1 MGSTVCFC
9 SFCTQHEIARFSLL
23 RPSLPPSLKPRQRLT
38 PTSSTEATEAMV
50 LATTAA
56 TDWATT
62 VLATGPSM
70 ARGRLRLSPTTATT
84 DLATG
89 PTATPP
95 TATATDL
102 STVRGRLRPS
112 PRLRLS
118 PTTTVDTDSA
128 TTDLDTGATATA
140 TATDL
145 STARGRL
152 RPRLT
157 LTTTV
162 DTDTAMDLATAMVAT
177 VLATGP
183 TGDKLLQSLQD
194 LNHRRKT
201 LTLFV

>member
-1 MGSTVCFC
+1 MG
-9 SFCTQHEIARFSLL
+9 
-23 RPSLPPSLKPRQRLT
+23 
-38 PTSSTEATEAMV
+38 
-50 LATTAA
+50 
-56 TDWATT
+56 
-62 VLATGPSM
+62 
-70 ARGRLRLSPTTATT
+70 

-89 PTATPP
+89 PTATPL
-95 TATATDL
+95 TATAMDL
-102 STVRGRLRPS
+102 STARG
-112 PRLRLS
+112 RLRLS
-118 PTTTVDTDSA
+118 PRPRLSPTMA
-128 TTDLDTGATATA
+128 TTDLATMDLATGATATA

-145 STARGRL
+145 CTERGRL

>member
-1 MGSTVCFC
+1 MG
-9 SFCTQHEIARFSLL
+9 ARGRL
-23 RPSLPPSLKPRQRLT
+23 RPSP
-38 PTSSTEATEAMV
+38 
-50 LATTAA
+50 
-56 TDWATT
+56 
-62 VLATGPSM
+62 
-70 ARGRLRLSPTTATT
+70 RLRLSPTTATT

-89 PTATPP
+89 PTATPL
-95 TATATDL
+95 TATAMDL
-102 STVRGRLRPS
+102 STARGRLRPS

-118 PTTTVDTDSA
+118 LTTTVDTDSA
-128 TTDLDTGATATA
+128 TTDLNTGATATA
-140 TATDL
+140 TATDS

-157 LTTTV
+157 LTTMV
-162 DTDTAMDLATAMVAT
+162 DTATAMDSATAMVAT

>member
-1 MGSTVCFC
+1 MG
-9 SFCTQHEIARFSLL
+9 
-23 RPSLPPSLKPRQRLT
+23 
-38 PTSSTEATEAMV
+38 
-50 LATTAA
+50 
-56 TDWATT
+56 
-62 VLATGPSM
+62 ATGPSM
-70 ARGRLRLSPTTATT
+70 A
-84 DLATG
+84 
-89 PTATPP
+89 
-95 TATATDL
+95 
-102 STVRGRLRPS
+102 RGRLRPS

-118 PTTTVDTDSA
+118 PTTATTDSATGPTATPLTATATDLSMARGRLRLRPRLRLSPTTTVDTDLD

-145 STARGRL
+145 STERGRL
-152 RPRLT
+152 RPRPT